1 MTMSANKTK
10 KTVGKTIRK
19 TITDNTVDQDVL
31 AYTVGDDPV
40 LDLQLAVWDCM
51 GTAAHVTMLS
61 EMKLK
66 RPVVTREEA
75 AVARRELGKIAA
87 LAEKGEFEI
96 RVEDQDVHMAV
107 ERVLTEKL
115 GDLGKKIHT
124 GRSRNDQVAVDVRL
138 HMKDG
143 ILRAESELVAL
154 ASTLREFGL
163 KAGAVPLVGR
173 THLQPAMPSTV
184 EMWAT
189 GHAEMILDQL
199 ENLEAAYR
207 LADANPLGS
216 AAGYGVPLPLDRKR
230 TTELLA
236 FRRSIHNCFGA
247 SMARGECEAALL
259 SALAQLM
266 AVLSRLAED
275 AILFSMPEFAYFK
288 LPRAYCTGSSIMPQK
303 FNPDVLELVRS
314 KAAQVLGLQ
323 TASLSLLHA
332 MPGGYN
338 RDLQDCKWLYMK
350 GLDIART
357 TLRILAKVVAGMTVD
372 EAKCRAAFTP
382 GVFATDVAL
391 RKVAGGTPWRD
402 AYHEVRDQFAAL
414 YDGRPAEVASIDPD
428 EAVAAKRHEGTTGGI
443 NHKVYRRREEAALK
457 SIRTRLDAL
466 QSAKKALFV

>member
-1 MTMSANKTK
+1 MKTK
-10 KTVGKTIRK
+10 KT
-19 TITDNTVDQDVL
+19 ITDSTVDPDVL
-31 AYTVGDDPV
+31 KYTVGDDPV
-40 LDLQLAVWDCM
+40 LDLSLAVWDCM

-61 EMKLK
+61 EMKGLK
-66 RPVVTREEA
+66 RPVVTKAEA
-75 AVARRELGKIAA
+75 AKVRKELGKIAA
-87 LAEKGEFEI
+87 LAEKGKFEI
-96 RVEDQDVHMAV
+96 LVEDQDVHMAV
-107 ERVLTEKL
+107 ERMLTEKL

-138 HMKDG
+138 HMKDE
-143 ILRAESELVAL
+143 ILRTEAETVAL
-154 ASTLREFGL
+154 ADALCAFGR
-163 KAGAVPLVGR
+163 KAGPVPLVGR

-189 GHAEMILDQL
+189 GHAEMVLDQL

-216 AAGYGVPLPLDRKR
+216 AAGYGVPLPLNRRR
-230 TTELLA
+230 TTELLR
-236 FRRSIHNCFGA
+236 FSRTIHNCFGA
-247 SMARGECEAALL
+247 SMARGECEASLL

-275 AILFSMPEFAYFK
+275 MILFSMPEFAYFK

-303 FNPDVLELVRS
+303 FNPDVLELMRS
-314 KAAQVLGLQ
+314 KAAQVTGLQ
-323 TASLSLLHA
+323 TAALSLLHA

-357 TLRILAKVVAGMTVD
+357 TLRILAKVVEGLKVD
-372 EAKCRAAFTP
+372 AAKCRAAFTP

-391 RKVAGGTPWRD
+391 MKVASGTPWRD

-414 YDGRPAEVASIDPD
+414 YEGKPAEVASIDPD
-428 EAVAAKRHEGTTGGI
+428 EAVAAKTHEGTTGGI
-443 NHKVYRRREEAALK
+443 DHALYGKRAAEALK
-457 SIRTRLDAL
+457 SVSRRLEAL
-466 QSAKKALFV
+466 LSAKKALFK